1 MKLNYQ
7 FVAVPT
13 ILIEMCDVY
22 TFKLFTLLLNK
33 HNYFNSINKLDD
45 EGYFYLSNDDIAKLM
60 HIDNKEICRI
70 NEALYQA
77 NLLDIKCCGFAK
89 GQRKTNKYKINFNT
103 IEALAQDN
111 NGAYIQKC
119 KRGTKC
125 SYINNVS
132 VADCNPLDNPLVADC
147 NLKSDVLVADCNL
160 KDDISVADCNPTL
173 YNNYINVLDS
183 NNTLKTVDNKTVED
197 NNNDDI
203 ASFYK
208 ALQDEEREIIESMN
222 EDNNTTSNEVATIE
236 IRNKN
241 TSNIQDTITSI
252 FQQLDNLNSRL
263 YHNTPNVESYNYILS
278 EWLKVYD
285 KGKEILNDMSDKQY
299 ELFISKVENFDKINK
314 GKIKYFNLK
323 SEHNH
328 QSKTGNKM
336 FNTNPE
342 NGNNCAPAPDAEE
355 THNQMVEDLLNR
367 F

>member
-33 HNYFNSINKLDD
+33 HNYFNSTNKLDNED
-45 EGYFYLSNDDIAKLM
+45 YFYLSNDDIAKIM

-77 NLLDIKCCGFAK
+77 NLIDIKCCGFAK

-132 VADCNPLDNPLVADC
+132 VADCNPLDNSLVADC

-160 KDDISVADCNPTL
+160 KDNISVADCNPTL
-173 YNNYINVLDS
+173 YNNYINNILDY
-183 NNTLKTVDNKTVED
+183 NNTLETLDNKTVE
-197 NNNDDI
+197 
-203 ASFYK
+203 K
-208 ALQDEEREIIESMN
+208 
-222 EDNNTTSNEVATIE
+222 
-236 IRNKN
+236 RNKN

-252 FQQLDNLNSRL
+252 FEEIDNLNKRL
-263 YHNTPNVESYNYILS
+263 YNTPNVESYYYILS
-278 EWLKVYD
+278 KWLKVYD

-299 ELFISKVENFDKINK
+299 ELFISKCETFDKINN

-342 NGNNCAPAPDAEE
+342 NGNNCAPTPAPDAEE